1 MHVLP
6 NTTCF
11 LFCFSLARLWLTS
24 THAKRTFYKNFHD
37 EDTGK
42 THLEFITKRHVK
54 IVMLWQT
61 HTILVSLTGKHN
73 ENLSNNFALCT
84 TVKLLYFTTL
94 LRFPGLY
101 FKKNYKYASILTKQL
116 HKMQVLLNLQKGRIV
131 N

>member
-1 MHVLP
+1 MTYVYT
-6 NTTCF
+6 N
-11 LFCFSLARLWLTS
+11 
-24 THAKRTFYKNFHD
+24 AKRTFYKNFHD

-54 IVMLWQT
+54 IV
-61 HTILVSLTGKHN
+61 IALTNPYDSCESHGYKHN

-101 FKKNYKYASILTKQL
+101 FKKIISTLRY
-116 HKMQVLLNLQKGRIV
+116 
-131 N
+131 